1 MSLIFMLYIIYTY
14 TKNHLNF
21 HLMKFENI
29 SPEFQTFS
37 VKIKIALLFNW

>member
-1 MSLIFMLYIIYTY
+1 MSLIFMLYITYIY
-14 TKNHLNF
+14 TKNPLNF